1 MMGVHPCVNHEAI
14 RGCCPGGYAGPV
26 ATVPADPALVA
37 QLPARLVRARCR
49 GGALGL
55 GPADP
60 PRAGL
65 CRHRPGSV
73 QYGLYTAFVALI
85 ATGTVPTIGP
95 ITTGLFS
102 IGLPGVG
109 WSEIGALVAGALSVV
124 FVGYS

>member
-1 MMGVHPCVNHEAI
+1 M
-14 RGCCPGGYAGPV
+14 
-26 ATVPADPALVA
+26 
-37 QLPARLVRARCR
+37 
-49 GGALGL
+49 
-55 GPADP
+55 
-60 PRAGL
+60 
-65 CRHRPGSV
+65 

-124 FVGYS
+124 FVGYSESLASARAMASSITTRSTRTRS